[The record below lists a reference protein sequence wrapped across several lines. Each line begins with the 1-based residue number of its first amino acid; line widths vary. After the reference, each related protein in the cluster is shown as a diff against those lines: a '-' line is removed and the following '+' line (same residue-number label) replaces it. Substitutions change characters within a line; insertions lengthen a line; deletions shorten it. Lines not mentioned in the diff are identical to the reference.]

1 MRSSKSAV
9 FAASAPLVGATI
21 TIMNSLN
28 SRFTQA
34 VGSILAV
41 LAIHVAGLA
50 AVCLILLFRRE
61 EGSGERPPLHYY
73 LGGIAG
79 VGTVFSSAYAFSRLG
94 AALAVSVALLG
105 QTLFALTADSTGI
118 LGRTRY
124 PLSIRR
130 APGIALAIAG
140 IAAMSIG
147 AGHAAPLPILS
158 ALAAGAIPG
167 LTFVLNSELGKRLG
181 VFRST
186 RVNYVTGLA
195 TTLAV
200 ALLLRPSLAGAA
212 GNFLKAGPLLVLG
225 GGLLGVLVTT
235 AMNLIMPRIPAF
247 TATILLFA
255 GQAAAGLAIDAA
267 ARGSLDLRKLLGTAI
282 LVAGLALDTAL
293 ARRGRDGMV
302 TLRS

>member
-1 MRSSKSAV
+1 
-9 FAASAPLVGATI
+9 
-21 TIMNSLN
+21 MNSLN
-28 SRFTQA
+28 SRFTLA
-34 VGSILAV
+34 VGSTLAV

-50 AVCLILLFRRE
+50 AVCLILLFRKE
-61 EGSGERPPLHYY
+61 EGSGDRPPFYYY
-73 LGGIAG
+73 LGGLAG
-79 VGTVFSSAYAFSRLG
+79 VGTVFTSAYAFSRLG

-124 PLSIRR
+124 PLSPRR
-130 APGIALAIAG
+130 APGIALAVAG
-140 IAAMSIG
+140 IAVMSIG
-147 AGHAAPLPILS
+147 TGHPEPLPFLA

-186 RVNYVTGLA
+186 RINYVMGLG

-200 ALLLRPSLAGAA
+200 ALVLRPSLVGAA

-247 TATILLFA
+247 TATILLFT
-255 GQAAAGLAIDAA
+255 GQAAAGLAIDAI

-293 ARRGRDGMV
+293 RRQNPEAPLPTRAAP
-302 TLRS
+302 R